1 MRPVAGS
8 RRPPLRW
15 SLRLEEE
22 GEVPRAL
29 RRLGQPHRLRL
40 CRLRRRLEVALPRL
54 DGALLER
61 ADARRHRLA
70 VGRGHDRRLEQP
82 RDLGGLWLDRLA
94 AGVKGPV
101 CEGRGRVAGVWRACG
116 VGVRGGCAWRVWWRV
131 AGSDHLR
138 VGVGVRVRVRVA
150 GSDHL
155 ALEAACLVDPRHQ
168 LSRSGVRGRRALACG
183 TCLDMSLTCRG
194 RILRRRALAS
204 QPHDPP
210 VAAAQTLLR
219 EEHEALRLGGARDVR
234 PAAKLDRVAAPLALV
249 GRGDHLADAG
259 PRARG
264 RPSARERLLALRV
277 CVLALCVCVC
287 VCSRGVVATGVATR
301 AAERRGRK
309 RAGGRKRARPRP
321 HESCRVAR

>member
-1 MRPVAGS
+1 MRPVAGW

-101 CEGRGRVAGVWRACG
+101 CVGRGRVAGVWRACG
-116 VGVRGGCAWRVWWRV
+116 GRVAWVCGVGVRGGCAWRGAWVCV
-131 AGSDHLR
+131 AGG
-138 VGVGVRVRVRVA
+138 GVGSPCPR
-150 GSDHL
+150 G
-155 ALEAACLVDPRHQ
+155 CLPCRSAPSAQ
-168 LSRSGVRGRRALACG
+168 PKWRSR
-183 TCLDMSLTCRG
+183 
-194 RILRRRALAS
+194 
-204 QPHDPP
+204 P
-210 VAAAQTLLR
+210 
-219 EEHEALRLGGARDVR
+219 
-234 PAAKLDRVAAPLALV
+234 
-249 GRGDHLADAG
+249 
-259 PRARG
+259 PRARLRDMSRHVIDVSRANPPPPRARQSAPRSAG
-264 RPSARERLLALRV
+264 CRRPDPPQRGARSAAARRSARCASRRKTRPS
-277 CVLALCVCVC
+277 
-287 VCSRGVVATGVATR
+287 SRATR
-301 AAERRGRK
+301 PG
-309 RAGGRKRARPRP
+309 RARRP
-321 HESCRVAR
+321 SGRRQA